1 MQSTGKEK
9 FTVYVYVKTQLY
21 NMDEPWSDSDSECI
35 SDEAESGEDSSP
47 SDSSL
52 DSPVNDTS
60 E

>member
-21 NMDEPWSDSDSECI
+21 NMDEPWSDSDSECS
-35 SDEAESGEDSSP
+35 SDEADSGDDSSS